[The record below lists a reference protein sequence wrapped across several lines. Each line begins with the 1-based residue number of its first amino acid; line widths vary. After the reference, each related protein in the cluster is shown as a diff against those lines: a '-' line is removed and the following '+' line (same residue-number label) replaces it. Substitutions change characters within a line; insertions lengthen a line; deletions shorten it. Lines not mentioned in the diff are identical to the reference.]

1 MLAGFCSNSADRRPV
16 FSETSSGSHSERS
29 HRCCVEFTESAHDS
43 TTTASIPEKV
53 IDDSNLWQKP
63 KAVNMPNKIM
73 AITNSKEDG
82 HEFSPNQPTT
92 LRKEEPKGTP
102 ES

>member
-1 MLAGFCSNSADRRPV
+1 M
-16 FSETSSGSHSERS
+16 
-29 HRCCVEFTESAHDS
+29 
-43 TTTASIPEKV
+43 
-53 IDDSNLWQKP
+53 DDSNLRQKP
-63 KAVNMPNKIM
+63 KAVKMPNKIV
-73 AITNSKEDG
+73 AITNSTEDG